1 MEEGLPF
8 ALAPGPYSARKIA
21 GKCLETGFQG
31 IKMSK
36 PAAQSIATF
45 LPLSL
50 RPALTVIAG
59 VGLLTLSAKIRV
71 PFWPVPLNL
80 QTMAVM
86 ALALGL
92 GPRLAFAAFAAYLA
106 AGASGLPVFAGSPER
121 GVGLLY
127 IAGPTGGYLLGM
139 LAASWATGALG
150 AGRGIVARSGAMLA
164 GMTLIYGLGIAWLAL
179 YVPAPR
185 LLAEGGVPFILGDLV
200 KIGIVAVGASLVSRH
215 KAS

>member
-1 MEEGLPF
+1 
-8 ALAPGPYSARKIA
+8 
-21 GKCLETGFQG
+21 
-31 IKMSK
+31 MSK
-36 PAAQSIATF
+36 SAAQRAANI

-50 RPALTVIAG
+50 RPALAVVGG
-59 VGLLTLSAKIRV
+59 VALLTLSAKIQV

-92 GPRLAFAAFAAYLA
+92 GPRLAVTTFAAYLA

-139 LAASWATGALG
+139 LAASWATGLLG

-164 GMTLIYGLGIAWLAL
+164 GMALIYGLGVAWLAM

-185 LLAEGGVPFILGDLV
+185 LLAEGLAPFILGDLL
-200 KIGIVAVGASLVSRH
+200 KIGLVAAGASLIPGFRH

>member
-1 MEEGLPF
+1 
-8 ALAPGPYSARKIA
+8 
-21 GKCLETGFQG
+21 
-31 IKMSK
+31 MSK
-36 PAAQSIATF
+36 PAQRAVTI

-50 RPALTVIAG
+50 RPALTVIGG
-59 VGLLTLSAKIRV
+59 VGLLTLSAKVQV

-92 GPRLAFAAFAAYLA
+92 GPRLAVITFAAYLA
-106 AGASGLPVFAGSPER
+106 TGASGLPVFAGSPER

-127 IAGPTGGYLLGM
+127 MGGPTGGYLLGM
-139 LAASWATGALG
+139 LAASWAIGTLG
-150 AGRGIVARSGAMLA
+150 AGRGIAARSGAMLV
-164 GMTLIYGLGIAWLAL
+164 GMMLIYGLGIAWLAL

-185 LLAEGGVPFILGDLV
+185 LLAEGVAPFILGDLV
-200 KIGIVAVGASLVSRH
+200 KIGIVAAGASLVSRH

>member
-1 MEEGLPF
+1 
-8 ALAPGPYSARKIA
+8 
-21 GKCLETGFQG
+21 
-31 IKMSK
+31 MSK
-36 PAAQSIATF
+36 PTAQRTTTVF
-45 LPLSL
+45 PLPLNSV
-50 RPALTVIAG
+50 LTVIGG
-59 VGLLTLSAKIRV
+59 VGLLTLSAKIQV

-92 GPRLAFAAFAAYLA
+92 GPRLAVATFAAYLA

-139 LAASWATGALG
+139 LAASWATGTFG
-150 AGRGIVARSGAMLA
+150 AGRGIAARSGAMLA
-164 GMTLIYGLGIAWLAL
+164 GMAMIYGLGVAWLAL

-185 LLAEGGVPFILGDLV
+185 LLAEGVGPFILGDLV
-200 KIGIVAVGASLVSRH
+200 KIGIVAAGGALVSSLRN

>member
-1 MEEGLPF
+1 
-8 ALAPGPYSARKIA
+8 
-21 GKCLETGFQG
+21 
-31 IKMSK
+31 MSK
-36 PAAQSIATF
+36 SAAQHAATI

-50 RPALTVIAG
+50 RAILTVIGG
-59 VGLLTLSAKIRV
+59 VGLLILSAKIQV

-92 GPRLAFAAFAAYLA
+92 GPRLAAATFAAYLA
-106 AGASGLPVFAGSPER
+106 TGASGLPVFAGSPER

-139 LAASWATGALG
+139 LAASWVTGTFG
-150 AGRGIVARSGAMLA
+150 AGRGIVARLGAMLA
-164 GMTLIYGLGIAWLAL
+164 GMTLIYGLGVCWLAL
-179 YVPAPR
+179 YVSAPR
-185 LLAEGGVPFILGDLV
+185 LLAEGVAPFILGDLV
-200 KIGIVAVGASLVSRH
+200 KIGIVAAGASLVSRR